1 MCERCDLLAA
11 ELAQMKDELAE
22 WRRQAS
28 EERSVVVHG
37 ELRDRWSRTL
47 RLAPLLSQAVIL
59 LVERE
64 GRAVRYDA
72 IARATCRHFDD
83 LADPCT
89 SAKVTVHKVRRAM
102 AAVGINDGI
111 ETVWGV
117 GYRMH
122 PNAAAALRRVVFGPE
137 TPSIVGVAA

>member
-1 MCERCDLLAA
+1 MCERCDRLAA

-28 EERSVVVHG
+28 EESSVVVHG
-37 ELRDRWSRTL
+37 EVRDRWSRTL
-47 RLAPLLSQAVIL
+47 RLPPMLSQAVIL

-64 GRAVRYDA
+64 GRAVGYEA
-72 IARATCRHFDD
+72 IARATSRHYGD
-83 LADPCT
+83 LAAPST

-102 AAVGINDGI
+102 KAAGVSDGI

-117 GYRMH
+117 GYRMR
-122 PNAAAALRRVVFGPE
+122 PNAAAALRRVVFGPDA
-137 TPSIVGVAA
+137 PAIVRAAA

>member
-28 EERSVVVHG
+28 EGRSVVVHG
-37 ELRDRWSRTL
+37 EVRDRWSRAL

-59 LVERE
+59 LVERQ
-64 GRAVRYDA
+64 GRVVSYDA
-72 IARATCRHFDD
+72 IARATCVHYDD
-83 LADPCT
+83 LAAPST

-102 AAVGINDGI
+102 EAIGISDAI

-117 GYRMH
+117 GYRMR
-122 PNAAAALRRVVFGPE
+122 PNAAAALRRVVFDPDA
-137 TPSIVGVAA
+137 PAFVGVAA

>member
-28 EERSVVVHG
+28 EESSVVVHG
-37 ELRDRWSRTL
+37 EVRDRWSRTL
-47 RLAPLLSQAVIL
+47 RLAPMLSQAVIL

-64 GRAVRYDA
+64 GRAVGYEA
-72 IARATCRHFDD
+72 IARATCRHYGD
-83 LADPCT
+83 LADPCV

-102 AAVGINDGI
+102 EAVGVSDGI

-117 GYRMH
+117 GYRMR
-122 PNAAAALRRVVFGPE
+122 PTAAAALRRVVFGPDAAA
-137 TPSIVGVAA
+137 IVGVAA

>member
-22 WRRQAS
+22 WRRQSS
-28 EERSVVVHG
+28 EESTVVVQG
-37 ELRDRWSRTL
+37 EVRDRWSRTL

-64 GRAVRYDA
+64 GRAVGYEA
-72 IARATCRHFDD
+72 IARATCRRYGD
-83 LADPCT
+83 LAAPPT

-102 AAVGINDGI
+102 EAVGVSDGI

-117 GYRMH
+117 GYRMR
-122 PNAAAALRRVVFGPE
+122 PDAAAALRRVVFGSDAPA
-137 TPSIVGVAA
+137 IVGVAA